1 MNYEEKWQAER
12 ERAGFLALADGAVF
26 RGVAFGA
33 REDRLGE
40 AVFNT
45 GMSGYQEIA
54 TDPSYAGQI
63 VALTTAEVGNY
74 GTNPDDA
81 ESRGLF
87 LSGLV
92 VNELAEP
99 SNFRSTLPLDRLLAD
114 AGVPGLRALDTR
126 RLTLHL
132 RDHGSQKAYLH
143 AGPEP
148 MDPSEAVRRAREWE
162 GLDGQDYAARVSC
175 KVAYDFPH
183 AESAEFLSHAESA
196 ENAEHGSSH
205 VSRPA
210 SLFPHAENAESIS
223 HAESAENAELGS
235 HADGAE
241 FESHAES
248 AENAETSSFA
258 AKRHPS
264 FAPQAH
270 PSFAAKR
277 HPSFAPQAHP
287 SFSGVADAAAPLVAV
302 YDFGVKRNIL
312 RSLAS
317 FARVRVVPAKTP
329 AEEVL
334 ALQPAG
340 VFLSNGPADPAA
352 LPYAIENIRKI
363 LGLAPLEMHNAQCA
377 MHNADGVDGS
387 QAFSIQHSAFSIPV
401 MGICLGHQLLALA
414 CGAKTG
420 RLAFGHHGCNH
431 PVKELATGR
440 VQITSQNHNFAV
452 LADTLPPELEV
463 THVNLNDGT
472 IEGLRHRTLPA
483 FSVQYHPEACP
494 GPHDAAPLF
503 DRFRALLASRAPAAR

>member
-12 ERAGFLALADGAVF
+12 ERAGFLVLADGAVF

-126 RLTLHL
+126 SLTLHL

-143 AGPEP
+143 ASNEP
-148 MDPSEAVRRAREWE
+148 LDPAEAVERARAWE

-175 KVAYDFPH
+175 KVAYDF
-183 AESAEFLSHAESA
+183 ASDLRGEVESVKGKGKSGGQDETLPFTLSTLNSTATS
-196 ENAEHGSSH
+196 
-205 VSRPA
+205 
-210 SLFPHAENAESIS
+210 
-223 HAESAENAELGS
+223 
-235 HADGAE
+235 GAE
-241 FESHAES
+241 
-248 AENAETSSFA
+248 
-258 AKRHPS
+258 R
-264 FAPQAH
+264 
-270 PSFAAKR
+270 
-277 HPSFAPQAHP
+277 
-287 SFSGVADAAAPLVAV
+287 PLVAV

-334 ALQPAG
+334 ALKPAG

-363 LGLAPLEMHNAQCA
+363 LGLIPCDDSL
-377 MHNADGVDGS
+377 VTR
-387 QAFSIQHSAFSIPV
+387 HSSLVTPMTGGPRPPV

-431 PVKELATGR
+431 PVKELATGK

-452 LADTLPPELEV
+452 LADTLPLELEV

-472 IEGLRHRTLPA
+472 IEGLRHKTLPA

-503 DRFRALLASRAPAAR
+503 DRFRVLLASRAPAAR